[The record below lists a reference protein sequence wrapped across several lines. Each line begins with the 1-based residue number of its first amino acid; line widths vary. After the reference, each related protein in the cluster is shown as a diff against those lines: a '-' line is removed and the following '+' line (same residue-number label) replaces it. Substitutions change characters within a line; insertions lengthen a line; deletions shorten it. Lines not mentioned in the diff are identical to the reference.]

1 MSGHDGIRWITSDFR
16 SYFLIGPKNTDSL
29 SHSSRPYL
37 PSLAG
42 DSLTTSCVL
51 NLSFPT
57 AKVYILMTKICR
69 GIFNF
74 YFFESYSGLV
84 SVTSEKTNLTN
95 KSLLCL

>member
-57 AKVYILMTKICR
+57 AKFYILTTKIFR

-74 YFFESYSGLV
+74 YLFESYSGLV

-95 KSLLCL
+95 KS